1 MKKLTISST
10 ANKLEKMRLED
21 LGSCLQIDIFIKGD
35 DLFEPAMVVFSKSE
49 VAKLVEFLNG
59 LELEE

>member
-1 MKKLTISST
+1 MKKLTISSL

-21 LGSCLQIDIFIKGD
+21 LGKRLQIEIFIKGD

-59 LELEE
+59 LELAE